1 MEKQYKHILVPLDS
15 STLAELAVDD
25 ALNLA
30 KISHAELTLL
40 HVVPPI
46 EEVLAVE
53 TGHPIFID
61 QQWDHHRTAAQKYLK
76 DVCKRLLCEDVIV
89 HIAVEMGP
97 PAEIIIDYAG
107 CYMVDL
113 IVMATHGRSG
123 LQRWVYGSVADKV
136 LHGANVPVLLVRAYP
151 KSESAEA
158 PYETRHALPLN

>member
-1 MEKQYKHILVPLDS
+1 MVKQYKHLLVPLDS
-15 STLAELAVDD
+15 STLAELAVED

-30 KISHAELTLL
+30 RIGRAELTLL

-76 DVCKRLLCEDVIV
+76 DVCKRLSGEDTTI
-89 HIAVEMGP
+89 HLAVEMGA
-97 PAEIIIDYAG
+97 PAETIIDYAE
-107 CYMVDL
+107 YHKVDL

-136 LHGANVPVLLVRAYP
+136 LRGASVPILLVRPYL
-151 KSESAEA
+151 KSKPAELSHKTPIA
-158 PYETRHALPLN
+158 VSLN